1 MSDTRMPQGNLNNWL
16 FVQQFVKSLSVS
28 QDDETVKDAKKV
40 VDIMLNLCDDAY
52 LCRAMFWG
60 MATAMENQIVYLGT
74 NLLVNAE
81 RKLSRLTSDGIMGES
96 DLDVSWFANE
106 AKAHINDENAG
117 DQIAQAEAFIEQ
129 TQDKMRTA
137 AILFVVY
144 MRAHDE
150 QSALLNQLTYSA
162 IKAKANTN
170 RTTRA
175 A

>member
-1 MSDTRMPQGNLNNWL
+1 MPDNLSNWL
-16 FVQQFVKSLSVS
+16 FVQQYVKGLSVS
-28 QDDETVKDAKKV
+28 QDDETVNDAKKV

-60 MATAMENQIVYLGT
+60 MATAMENQLVYLGT
-74 NLLVNAE
+74 NLLPNAE
-81 RKLSRLTSDGIMGES
+81 RKLSRLASDGIMSES
-96 DLDVSWFANE
+96 DLDVAWYSNE
-106 AKAHINDENAG
+106 DKAHVNDENAG
-117 DQIAQAEAFIEQ
+117 DQIAQAEAFINQ

-150 QSALLNQLTYSA
+150 QSGILNQLTYSA

-170 RTTRA
+170 RSMRA